1 MRKAF
6 VLLHIA
12 VLLAGFTG
20 VFGKLIELNEV
31 FITFYR
37 MLFSGLM
44 LLIIALLFSRK
55 TFSISTKDVIKIGS
69 AGFIL
74 ALHWIF
80 FYGSIK
86 YSNISVGVVCFC
98 LTSFFT
104 SILSPIINKKKAS
117 PIEIGLSLL
126 TLIGIGLIFSFDVQ
140 YRFGIFLGV
149 ISSFMIAVF
158 TIINEKLT
166 KQFEVIQLTTFQ
178 MIGGTIG
185 LGLLLPFILRWYPT
199 DYMIPTMS
207 DFLYLLILSGIC
219 TILMYIL
226 INIALR
232 SISAFTINLSFNLEP
247 IYSIVIAVLFFQ
259 EYKEL
264 NFGFYL
270 GLTLI
275 MLSLVFQMFR
285 MFQQNKR
292 PKWEDPRS
300 LFSEQGSHPKNN

>member
-292 PKWEDPRS
+292 AKWEDPRS

>member
-44 LLIIALLFSRK
+44 LVFFTVLFSK
-55 TFSISTKDVIKIGS
+55 TTLSIGLKDAIKIGF

-104 SILSPIINKKKAS
+104 SILAPIVNKKKADGM
-117 PIEIGLSLL
+117 EIALSIL
-126 TLIGIGLIFSFDVQ
+126 TVIGIGLIFSFDVQ

-149 ISSFMIAVF
+149 ISSLLIAIF
-158 TIINEKLT
+158 TIINEKMT
-166 KQFEVIQLTTFQ
+166 KRFEVIQLTTFQ
-178 MIGGTIG
+178 MVGGAIGVG
-185 LGLLLPFILRWYPT
+185 LILPLILRWYPT
-199 DYMIPTMS
+199 EYMIPTS
-207 DFLYLLILSGIC
+207 TDFIYLLILSGGC

-226 INIALR
+226 LNIALK
-232 SISAFTINLSFNLEP
+232 SISAFTVNLSFNLEP

-275 MLSLVFQMFR
+275 ILSLAFQMIR
-285 MFQQNKR
+285 ILKANNIDKR
-292 PKWEDPRS
+292 EDPHS

>member
-247 IYSIVIAVLFFQ
+247 LYSIVIAVLFFQ

-292 PKWEDPRS
+292 AKWEDPRS